1 MQPSIAEARVG
12 VILEGRVQGVGFRW
26 WTRRQA
32 IGLGLRGTVRNLD
45 GGAVEVHVAGPSET
59 VADFLLTLRRGPK
72 GSRVSRV
79 SSVEPAVDL
88 PPDFRVIR

>member
-1 MQPSIAEARVG
+1 MQPNITETCAG

-26 WTRRQA
+26 WTSRQA
-32 IGLGLRGTVRNLD
+32 AALGLRGTVRNLSD
-45 GGAVEVHVAGPSET
+45 GAVEVHVAGPADI
-59 VADFLLTLRRGPK
+59 VAAFLLTLQRGPQ
-72 GSRVSRV
+72 GSCVTRV